1 MTNNEKKAY
10 SRGYYAGS
18 SRRWPDYHPPAP
30 PDPLAAEIMKASVA
44 LANSVANWCGMFGDE
59 DEFSKE
65 LRPLLEAV
73 DAANAKVT
81 AWLQQPQR
89 EDHGT

>member
-1 MTNNEKKAY
+1 
-10 SRGYYAGS
+10 
-18 SRRWPDYHPPAP
+18 
-30 PDPLAAEIMKASVA
+30 MKASVA